1 MSPQPTPRPIPQQEQ
16 ANRNTYIPDSVKAAM
31 DTQMQRNLPPHLQK
45 YAGAYMQ
52 QQVVD
57 PSMNQ
62 GAARPMPNG
71 APPPTY
77 SPVTHLPRES
87 HYVQYKGDPA
97 HSEQLQSSS
106 PPEQQPAEF
115 SPEQAYDFINE
126 PEQTQSRGP
135 LIPANSSL
143 PMRIAIFGGGLVV
156 LLILFVIVKSFLGGG
171 SSLTSL
177 VTVAQ
182 DQQSIIYLA
191 DNAQKQ
197 TGLSESNE
205 NFSATTRL
213 SVASSQSDLIKYMA
227 NNGKKVNVKDLSL
240 SISKTTDAQLAAAA
254 AAATYNETYK
264 GIMEKKINSYM
275 NHLKQA
281 YAETSGPNGQALLN
295 DQFEQAELLL
305 IQLGETK
312 S

>member
-1 MSPQPTPRPIPQQEQ
+1 
-16 ANRNTYIPDSVKAAM
+16 
-31 DTQMQRNLPPHLQK
+31 MQRNLPPHLQK

-52 QQVVD
+52 QAVFD
-57 PSMNQ
+57 PSANR
-62 GAARPMPNG
+62 GVARPMQNG

-97 HSEQLQSSS
+97 HSEKLQSS
-106 PPEQQPAEF
+106 PTEQQPAEF
-115 SPEQAYDFINE
+115 SPEQAYDFIDE
-126 PEQTQSRGP
+126 PIQKQSRGS

-156 LLILFVIVKSFLGGG
+156 LLILFMVIKGFLGGG
-171 SSLTSL
+171 SSLTSF
-177 VTVAQ
+177 VTIAQ
-182 DQQSIIYLA
+182 DQQAIIYLA

-197 TGLSESNE
+197 PDLSESNK
-205 NFSATTRL
+205 NFTATTRL
-213 SVASSQSDLIKYMA
+213 SLASSQSDLINYMA

-240 SISKTTDAQLAAAA
+240 TISKTTDEQLAAAA
-254 AAATYNETYK
+254 SAATYNETYRD
-264 GIMEKKINSYM
+264 IMQKKLNSYM
-275 NHLKQA
+275 SKLKQA
-281 YAETSGPNGQALLN
+281 YAETSGPNGQALLS

-305 IQLGETK
+305 IQLEETK